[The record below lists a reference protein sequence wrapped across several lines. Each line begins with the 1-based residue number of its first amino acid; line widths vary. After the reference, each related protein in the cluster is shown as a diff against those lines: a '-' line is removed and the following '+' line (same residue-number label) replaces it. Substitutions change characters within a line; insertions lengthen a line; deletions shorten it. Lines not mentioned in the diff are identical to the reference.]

1 MKETHLQE
9 EGVAEKRART
19 EKSDTETEAG
29 GEAGTIMIQEDNQ
42 HLPDGLGS
50 YCGLCEGPLGV
61 VKQD

>member
-50 YCGLCEGPLGV
+50 YCGLCM
-61 VKQD
+61 